1 MIRML
6 RTGRLHVKKKLEQV
20 AMARRSQRKRN
31 DGTGRIT
38 ARDRLAAVAADLFY
52 RKGIRAV
59 GVEEI
64 VNEAGVAKISLY
76 RSFSSKDDLVVAYL
90 EDRRTNFWLQ
100 WDEAFA
106 HLDGNPREQLD
117 AIMTYLADWTTRPG
131 YRGCPFINYCAE
143 FPDVSH
149 PGRRVAEA
157 TMLEMRQ
164 RFIRIAESLGATH
177 PQQLADGIL
186 LLVEGAYAIS
196 QTLGGQE
203 KPGHVLVWAARALV
217 NSQLRNGEEET

>member
-1 MIRML
+1 
-6 RTGRLHVKKKLEQV
+6 
-20 AMARRSQRKRN
+20 MARNSPRKVRN
-31 DGTGRIT
+31 NTERKT
-38 ARDRLAAVAADLFY
+38 ARERLAEVAADLFY

-64 VNEAGVAKISLY
+64 VKEAGVAKISLY
-76 RSFSSKDDLVVAYL
+76 RSFPSKDDLIVAYL
-90 EDRRTNFWLQ
+90 EDRRAAFWRQ

-106 HLDGNPREQLD
+106 RYDGDPRSQLD

-143 FPDVSH
+143 FSEASH

-157 TMLEMRQ
+157 TMGEMRQ
-164 RFIRIAESLGATH
+164 RFLRIAESLGVAR
-177 PQQLADGIL
+177 PRQLADGLL

-196 QTLGGQE
+196 QTLNGAEG
-203 KPGHVLVWAARALV
+203 PGHAVVWAAEALV
-217 NSQLRNGEEET
+217 ESQLRE

>member
-1 MIRML
+1 
-6 RTGRLHVKKKLEQV
+6 
-20 AMARRSQRKRN
+20 MARHSPRKAKIGKERK
-31 DGTGRIT
+31 T
-38 ARDRLAAVAADLFY
+38 ARERLATVAADLFY

-59 GVEEI
+59 GVEEV

-76 RSFSSKDDLVVAYL
+76 RSFASKDDLVVAYL
-90 EDRRTNFWLQ
+90 EDRRASFWRM

-106 HLDGNPREQLD
+106 RFDGNPRAQLD

-143 FPDVSH
+143 FPDTSH

-157 TMLEMRQ
+157 TMAEMRQ
-164 RFIRIAESLGATH
+164 RFIRIAEALGAAH

-203 KPGHVLVWAARALV
+203 KPGHALIWAARALV
-217 NSQLRNGEEET
+217 EAQLGAREAET